1 MDKSVLRVVQGSR
14 TYGSPSCV
22 PRPAAIFVHFMNAM
36 KFAEYCRRLG
46 IKSFVTLRVRLA
58 PFVAL
63 CMKEFDTPQLDILQ
77 AWTSVP
83 HRLWYCSCEKYMST
97 FFELNC
103 ISVWEVITVHVFAIF
118 LCYFCSWGWQVGHPH
133 LRFNSC
139 STCGRCSRITRSGDG
154 MWTVGK

>member
-1 MDKSVLRVVQGSR
+1 VDKSVLRVVQGSR

-83 HRLWYCSCEKYMST
+83 HRL
-97 FFELNC
+97 
-103 ISVWEVITVHVFAIF
+103 
-118 LCYFCSWGWQVGHPH
+118 
-133 LRFNSC
+133 
-139 STCGRCSRITRSGDG
+139 
-154 MWTVGK
+154 